1 MKKPIA
7 NTTRRSRS
15 SEVEPFLKIIVTMR
29 TLDASQRRFHRGSFT
44 GILDLALVKDL
55 FIINSIERHYYLDL
69 GTEKTEKFL

>member
-29 TLDASQRRFHRGSFT
+29 TLDASQRRFHRDRGSFT

-55 FIINSIERHYYLDL
+55 FYRN
-69 GTEKTEKFL
+69 KK